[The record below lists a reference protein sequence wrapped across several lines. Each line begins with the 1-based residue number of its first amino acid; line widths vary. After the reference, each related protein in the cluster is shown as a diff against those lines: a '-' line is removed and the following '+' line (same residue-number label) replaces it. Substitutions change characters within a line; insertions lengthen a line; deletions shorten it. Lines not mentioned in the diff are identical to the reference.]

1 VASQV
6 QILVVVER
14 LANDSDDE
22 LEQFRELARTQR
34 VELRDAIVEEH
45 LGLAKHLAGRFAYR
59 GEPFDDLF
67 QVACLALLKAV
78 ERFDPERST
87 KFNSFAVPYMVG
99 ELKRYFRDKGWS
111 VRAPRRIQELYLEMS
126 RQVEE
131 LTHQLGRPPTVAEIA
146 DAMNAPVAAVLEAM
160 EAGRL
165 YRSDSLDH
173 PRDDNGNPPPVEQE
187 GDEMDHADTRSILI
201 EAVQGLSTKDQELIR
216 MRFIDE
222 MSQSAIARRLG
233 VSQMQVSRL
242 LAKSL
247 QQLRAQFGDDDKRSV
262 TA

>member
-1 VASQV
+1 
-6 QILVVVER
+6 VVER

-201 EAVQGLSTKDQELIR
+201 EAVQGLSTADQELIR

-247 QQLRAQFGDDDKRSV
+247 QQLRAQFGDDNKRGV